1 MHSYVC
7 LMDVTKNFS
16 MLQIKRFQRH
26 LSKTSSVVTDKKAD
40 TITVPFFFRKSTL
53 KEKLA
58 LRLRNFFGQGDPK
71 DFLMIKFYDVK

>member
-7 LMDVTKNFS
+7 LMDVTKTFS
-16 MLQIKRFQRH
+16 VLQIKRFQRH

-40 TITVPFFFRKSTL
+40 TVTVPFSFRKSTL

>member
-1 MHSYVC
+1 MS
-7 LMDVTKNFS
+7 VTITFS

-26 LSKTSSVVTDKKAD
+26 LVKTSSGVTEKRAD
-40 TITVPFFFRKSTL
+40 TFPLPFSFRKSTL